1 MVHAEEIES
10 MVYAEEIESMVHA
23 DEFRTPIEART
34 IEQSATKVF
43 NAGVSDRSLRRK
55 NSI

>member
-10 MVYAEEIESMVHA
+10 MVHAEEIESMVHA
-23 DEFRTPIEART
+23 DEFQTPNEARY
-34 IEQSATKVF
+34 IEQGASRLTM
-43 NAGVSDRSLRRK
+43 LRRE